1 MDRLIGVFLV
11 ALSAAC
17 FGTNAIFARIGYDA
31 GANPATFLFIRFLIA
46 SPVMF
51 LIMKAQGFTFP
62 RGKLLVSLTLIGG
75 IGLAGTTLCF
85 YTAILL
91 APVNLIIVIA
101 YMYPTVVTLL
111 SAVFLKQPITGYKI
125 AALLMT
131 VVGILFTI
139 GMDSGGYF
147 LGIILAIS
155 TAIFYSLYL
164 IFGSLS
170 IQKAGPFP
178 ASTVI
183 ILASTVIFGIVL
195 GFQGLQWPM
204 SAIGWLAVIA
214 SALIST
220 VLGLIAFFE
229 GLKRID
235 TANAAIISTFEV
247 VVVVALAII
256 ILGETLTLPKVFGAC
271 LVISAVIILARSEYE
286 TARAKISHSISR

>member
-1 MDRLIGVFLV
+1 ML
-11 ALSAAC
+11 
-17 FGTNAIFARIGYDA
+17 
-31 GANPATFLFIRFLIA
+31 
-46 SPVMF
+46 
-51 LIMKAQGFTFP
+51 LIMKMRGLMFP
-62 RGKLLVSLTLIGG
+62 KGKLLVSLILIGG

-85 YTAILL
+85 YTAIHL

-111 SAVFLKQPITGYKI
+111 AAVFLKQPITGYKI

-147 LGIILAIS
+147 SGIILAIS
-155 TAIFYSLYL
+155 AAVFYSFYL

-170 IQKAGPFP
+170 IQKAGPFS

-195 GFQGLQWPM
+195 YLQGLQWPM
-204 SAIGWLAVIA
+204 TALGWLAVIA

-247 VVVVALAII
+247 VVAVALAII
-256 ILGETLTLPKVFGAC
+256 ILGETLTLSKVFGAC
-271 LVISAVIILARSEYE
+271 LVISAVIVLARSEYE
-286 TARAKISHSISR
+286 TAQTKISHSIPH

>member
-1 MDRLIGVFLV
+1 MDRLIGVSLV

-17 FGTNAIFARIGYDA
+17 FGTYAFVARISYDA
-31 GANPATFLFIRFLIA
+31 GANPGTFLFIRFLTA

-51 LIMKAQGFTFP
+51 LIMMAQGSSIP

-85 YTAILL
+85 YTAIHL
-91 APVNLIIVIA
+91 APVNLIIIIA
-101 YMYPTVVTLL
+101 YMYPTIVTLL
-111 SAVFLKQPITGYKI
+111 SATFLRQPITGYKI

-147 LGIILAIS
+147 LGIILAIIA
-155 TAIFYSLYL
+155 AIFYSLYL

-170 IQKAGPFP
+170 IQKAGPFS

-183 ILASTVIFGIVL
+183 IFSSTVIYGIVV
-195 GFQGLQWPM
+195 GTQGPQWPM
-204 SAIGWLAVIA
+204 NVSGWLAIIA

-220 VLGLIAFFE
+220 VLGLIAFFA

-247 VVVVALAII
+247 AVAVALAII
-256 ILGETLTLPKVFGAC
+256 ILGETLTLPKFFGAC
-271 LVISAVIILARSEYE
+271 MVISAVVILAKSEYE
-286 TARAKISHSISR
+286 TAQAKISHSISR

>member
-286 TARAKISHSISR
+286 TVRAKISHSISR